1 MATDVNISSGFGNPL
16 CCPSCG
22 FAGGMHHG
30 VVEVWDRMEDRMKG
44 TYLRSRSPLIVNT
57 AASVD
62 HVSTRGSEGSSRN
75 PSMRRSGIIITFE
88 CEMCPA
94 KKFELKIAQ
103 HKGATLL
110 DWDIIET
117 APGPLFD
124 FARWDWSSPDE

>member
-1 MATDVNISSGFGNPL
+1 MGDVNISRGFGNPL

-22 FAGGMHHG
+22 LTEGMHHG
-30 VVEVWDRMEDRMKG
+30 VVEVWDRVEDQMKG

-57 AASVD
+57 AASV
-62 HVSTRGSEGSSRN
+62 EGSSRN

-88 CEMCPA
+88 CEMCPG
-94 KKFELKIAQ
+94 KKMELQIAQ

-117 APGPLFD
+117 APVD
-124 FARWDWSSPDE
+124 AT